1 VKTKILAV
9 LTFMAIVAIQSQLIA
24 FAAEP
29 PGLSSPFSDPPSLGD
44 DDDTDP
50 PSLDDGSTPADD
62 TPADDTPADDSSSVT
77 TGGGSLPVIGNGDDD
92 DDTGGTSGTG
102 SGTTGGTSGTPG
114 STGGI
119 SETGPAAGVLLIP
132 SLILGYAFKKVSK
145 K

>member
-1 VKTKILAV
+1 MKTKILS
-9 LTFMAIVAIQSQLIA
+9 LLFLIAIVALQAQFVA

-29 PGLSSPFSDPPSLGD
+29 PGLSSPFSDPPAIGD

-50 PSLDDGSTPADD
+50 PSLDGAGDTPADD
-62 TPADDTPADDSSSVT
+62 TPADDTPADDSSGAT
-77 TGGGSLPVIGNGDDD
+77 TGGGYLPVIDGDDD

-102 SGTTGGTSGTPG
+102 SGTTGGTSGSPG